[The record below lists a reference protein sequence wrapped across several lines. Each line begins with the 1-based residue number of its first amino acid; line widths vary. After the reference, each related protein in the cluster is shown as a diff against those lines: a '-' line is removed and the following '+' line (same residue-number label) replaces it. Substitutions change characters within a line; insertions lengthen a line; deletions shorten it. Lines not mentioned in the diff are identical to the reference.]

1 MCIRDRKDIIKNL
14 SKQIEQLNVNS
25 VLQDKTKNIINDQ
38 KIKDIKVRF
47 QKVQDLPPKDL
58 RKLVDIGK
66 KELGDGIVIV
76 FASSEDK
83 VGLGV
88 GVTEKLVDKYDAV
101 KFAKLGSEII
111 GGKGGGGRKDFAQA
125 GGQDKNKIDEAF
137 EKLKAL
143 I

>member
-1 MCIRDRKDIIKNL
+1 MFANKD
-14 SKQIEQLNVNS
+14 
-25 VLQDKTKNIINDQ
+25 
-38 KIKDIKVRF
+38 
-47 QKVQDLPPKDL
+47 
-58 RKLVDIGK
+58 
-66 KELGDGIVIV
+66 
-76 FASSEDK
+76 DK
-83 VGLGV
+83 VGLAV
-88 GVTEKLVDKYDAV
+88 GITDNLIEKYDAV